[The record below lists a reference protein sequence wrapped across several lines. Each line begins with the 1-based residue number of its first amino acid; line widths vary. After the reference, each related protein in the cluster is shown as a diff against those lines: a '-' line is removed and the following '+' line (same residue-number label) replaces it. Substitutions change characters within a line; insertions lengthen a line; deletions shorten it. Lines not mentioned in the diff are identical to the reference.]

1 MIILS
6 KVTTAITHLAK
17 KNIVGGFGYG
27 YSNRKKHLV
36 YTFKFLFLYCTYF
49 MLTQLLGLGRY
60 SVTVILLKKDYIDI
74 RCHWLFNWSWLSR
87 FIIN

>member
-1 MIILS
+1 MIILT

-17 KNIVGGFGYG
+17 KIKTSLVDLVMGFLT
-27 YSNRKKHLV
+27 RKKRLV

-60 SVTVILLKKDYIDI
+60 SVTVILLKKDY
-74 RCHWLFNWSWLSR
+74 R
-87 FIIN
+87 IIGPREQE

>member
-27 YSNRKKHLV
+27 YSDRKKRLV

-60 SVTVILLKKDYIDI
+60 SVTVILLKKDYIA
-74 RCHWLFNWSWLSR
+74 
-87 FIIN
+87 